1 MGEHSRRESIDAT
14 NLLAGRMSAQIG
26 QHLPIEV
33 EKVFAFVI
41 DEITPAP
48 SRWQEAVDVRLVRD
62 LIDELKSVEYLGED
76 IGQDIQKLTNIKR
89 IIDRNCT
96 SCHYPN
102 STVAGIVGDYTT
114 YEGMKSHLDE
124 GHVRERVVIDKDM
137 PQSGGSMTQAER
149 DSINCWIL
157 AGYPKN

>member
-1 MGEHSRRESIDAT
+1 MHTYLNKQARLIVLL
-14 NLLAGRMSAQIG
+14 LLAG
-26 QHLPIEV
+26 
-33 EKVFAFVI
+33 
-41 DEITPAP
+41 ITLWPGCGKDSGTDGPECNISGVTFSYNA
-48 SRWQEAVDVRLVRD
+48 
-62 LIDELKSVEYLGED
+62 
-76 IGQDIQKLTNIKR
+76 NIKG

-102 STVAGIVGDYTT
+102 STVAGIVGDFTT